1 MASPM
6 GRRLMRPFW
15 VLLALAFLIEAW
27 LWDHLRPLVA
37 AIVHVI
43 PWHRLK
49 AWLIRLV
56 DRLPP
61 WASVVVFVIPL
72 IVLLPLKFVEVWFF
86 VHKDWVGVVVTLIF
100 AKLLGLGVTA
110 FVFDVTRAKLL
121 QIGWFRALY
130 EHVMAWRVWA
140 HQLVDPLRQRAR
152 IYLRYLR
159 RHVRFLRSP
168 RTGRLFR
175 RLAAL
180 RRRKQTA

>member
-1 MASPM
+1 MPSPV
-6 GRRLMRPFW
+6 GRRLSQALW
-15 VLLALAFLIEAW
+15 VLLALAFLFEAW
-27 LWDHLRPLVA
+27 LWDHLQPIVA
-37 AIVHVI
+37 AIVNVI
-43 PWHRLK
+43 PWRRLK
-49 AWLIRLV
+49 VWLARLV

-86 VHKDWVGVVVTLIF
+86 VHKDWVGVVATLIL

-121 QIGWFRALY
+121 QIGWFHGLY

-159 RHVRFLRSP
+159 RNVRFLRSR
-168 RTGRLFR
+168 RTGRFFR

-180 RRRKQTA
+180 RRRKQPA